1 MGILGGDVTIH
12 NKTQYKWT
20 VCIESKEPWPL
31 PDRYFTFT
39 VGGYEKKVRKFIVP
53 ITIIRTIYI
62 KVKYGE
68 CSETDCYK
76 NPHLW
81 YMFNPKDD
89 PYFTIRESGDHQ
101 QIHLDCNRHYE
112 EKRSTCPNYGM
123 SVFLE

>member
-1 MGILGGDVTIH
+1 MGGKLTIH

-20 VCIESKEPWPL
+20 VCIESKEPWPD
-31 PDRYFTFT
+31 PDTYHTFT
-39 VGGYEKKVRKFIVP
+39 VGGYGTHVVNISGAVIFS
-53 ITIIRTIYI
+53 TFYI
-62 KVKYGE
+62 NVKYGE

-112 EKRSTCPNYGM
+112 EKSSTCPNYGM

>member
-1 MGILGGDVTIH
+1 MGFLGGDVTIH

-20 VCIESKEPWPL
+20 VCIESKEPWPD

-53 ITIIRTIYI
+53 VTFIRTIYI

-89 PYFTIRESGDHQ
+89 PYFTIQESGDHQ

-112 EKRSTCPNYGM
+112 EKSSTCPNY
-123 SVFLE
+123 